1 MYPAAFEYHA
11 PTNVK
16 DALGLLGRFK
26 DDAKLLAGGHSLV
39 PMMKLRLAQPKHLID
54 LRKVPGLSGIKEDG
68 GAIVLGAMT
77 THWQMES
84 SPLLKSKCAILSET
98 ASIIGDPAVR
108 NLGTI
113 GGSIAHADPAAD
125 QPATLLALGAEMV
138 CEGPK
143 GRRTVKVDDW
153 FQGLMATALH
163 EDEILVEIRVPA
175 WPAGTGGAYLKFP
188 HPASRFAVVGVAA
201 MVTLDKE
208 GQVHQGRRGCHRRR
222 DQGRAGQGR
231 GSGRHRQE
239 ARCCD
244 HRGRRAEGGRRRR
257 RPGRPAGVGRVQVAP
272 VPGVRQ
278 ARAHRSRQAR
288 SRLIVRLRAVLPVD
302 ASPARLDIVK

>member
-16 DALGLLGRFK
+16 DALGLLGRYK

-39 PMMKLRLAQPKHLID
+39 PMMKLRLAQPKHVID
-54 LRKVPGLSGIKEDG
+54 LRKVPGLTGIKEDG

-84 SPLLKSKCAILSET
+84 SALLKSKCPILAET
-98 ASIIGDPAVR
+98 ASVIGDPAVR

-125 QPATLLALGAEMV
+125 QPATLVALGAEMV

-153 FQGLMATALH
+153 FQGLMSTALH
-163 EDEILVEIRVPA
+163 EDEILVELRVPS
-175 WPAGTGGAYLKFP
+175 WPAGTGTAYMKFP

-201 MVTLDKE
+201 VVTLDKE
-208 GQVHQGRRGCHRRR
+208 GKC
-222 DQGRAGQGR
+222 
-231 GSGRHRQE
+231 
-239 ARCCD
+239 AR
-244 HRGRRAEGGRRRR
+244 
-257 RPGRPAGVGRVQVAP
+257 AGVGVTGA
-272 VPGVRQ
+272 GT
-278 ARAHRSRQAR
+278 
-288 SRLIVRLRAVLPVD
+288 RAVRAKGVEAGLTGKKLDAATIEAAAQKAAEGVD
-302 ASPARLDIVK
+302 VQADLQGSVEYKSHLCRVFAKRAITEAVKRARG